1 MDSCK
6 YGTIVEA
13 TEAAVEI
20 YIAFLTEKQ
29 KEHGVVAF
37 VHPVLAILRETRRAV
52 EHFSGKLRADVE
64 KRKEL
69 HWLELLD
76 VLLVNERSE
85 FDNKYELDGTHVHPK
100 YVSFLEKA
108 LSQSCGTIWM
118 TLTSI
123 INKKHLR
130 IFFGFTPNPNSDQFG
145 RVENLPPLT
154 LTWLITYECLNKN

>member
-1 MDSCK
+1 MDNCK
-6 YGTIVEA
+6 YGTMVEA

-29 KEHGVVAF
+29 KEYGVAF
-37 VHPVLAILRETRRAV
+37 FHPVLAILRETRRAV
-52 EHFSGKLRADVE
+52 EHFNGKLRADVE

-69 HWLELLD
+69 HWLEG
-76 VLLVNERSE
+76 SE

-108 LSQSCGTIWM
+108 LSESCGTIWM

-123 INKKHLR
+123 MNKKHLR
-130 IFFGFTPNPNSDQFG
+130 IFFWFKPKSNSDQFG

-154 LTWLITYECLNKN
+154 LTCLITYEYLNKN